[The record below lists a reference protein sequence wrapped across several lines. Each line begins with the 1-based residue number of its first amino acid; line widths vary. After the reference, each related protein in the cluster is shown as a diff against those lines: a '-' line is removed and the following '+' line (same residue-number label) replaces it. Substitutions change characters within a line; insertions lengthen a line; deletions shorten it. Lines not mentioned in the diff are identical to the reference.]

1 MEQTGFT
8 IAELEVEDAELLP
21 ERQALGGFNFANVFA
36 SNTAVA
42 FNAHSFASLAAA
54 SANQTIVVIQ
64 G

>member
-1 MEQTGFT
+1 MEKTGFT
-8 IAELEVEDAELLP
+8 IAELEVEEVAVLP
-21 ERQALGGFNFANVFA
+21 ERQALGGFNFANVIA